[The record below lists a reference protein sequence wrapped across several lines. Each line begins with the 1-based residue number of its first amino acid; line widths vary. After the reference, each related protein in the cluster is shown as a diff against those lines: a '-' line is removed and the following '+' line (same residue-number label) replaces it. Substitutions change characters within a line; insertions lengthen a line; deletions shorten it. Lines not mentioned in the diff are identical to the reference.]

1 MLTEHSTPANDSTEL
16 QTNSTQ
22 VGRLAADSSAT
33 APITGR
39 AQRVAHRATTLMRVT
54 NAQHKKRVDTYTM
67 QNRAVAR
74 PFLII
79 CSATLKT
86 HYSCRW
92 SRHLDRWSSR
102 PNDTA
107 KRVVNTPA
115 AAIQSRCRVR
125 RTEKAG
131 QRLTVPFSTKSHATP
146 RPMDSERMLHC
157 LAFYKSRQQHECSAC
172 GAPCDTPLRPHCRHV
187 LNTPPAARSLSRGDC

>member
-1 MLTEHSTPANDSTEL
+1 M
-16 QTNSTQ
+16 
-22 VGRLAADSSAT
+22 
-33 APITGR
+33 
-39 AQRVAHRATTLMRVT
+39 
-54 NAQHKKRVDTYTM
+54 
-67 QNRAVAR
+67 
-74 PFLII
+74 
-79 CSATLKT
+79 
-86 HYSCRW
+86 
-92 SRHLDRWSSR
+92 DRWSSR

-125 RTEKAG
+125 RTERAG

-157 LAFYKSRQQHECSAC
+157 LALIKSRQQHECSAC

-187 LNTPPAARSLSRGDC
+187 LKYAPSSSQPEPRRLLRSLAEVAHRSVRPALDASYTLPPGAAGAPPVDVRDVTGLCGGAF